1 MDKHI
6 SNDPQNP
13 INYVATPQEERDN
26 DLNQLLQ
33 DTLHELCEKYL
44 KDDPFQYLDDS
55 FVEDI
60 HEYTADEIRD
70 ELQDNGFFNED
81 IIYYYNAIEY
91 LKEND
96 TSLCE
101 SLELAAEMG
110 YQTENINSELLASL
124 HASRKKENDFYE
136 FVYPELEKITK

>member
-6 SNDPQNP
+6 SNDTQNP

-26 DLNQLLQ
+26 ELNQLLQ
-33 DTLHELCEKYL
+33 DRLHELCEKYL
-44 KDDPFQYLDDS
+44 NDDPFQYLDES
-55 FVEDI
+55 TVEYL
-60 HEYTADEIRD
+60 HEYTADEIQE

-81 IIYYYNAIEY
+81 IIYYHTAMKY

-96 TSLCE
+96 PSLSE
-101 SLELAAEMG
+101 SLELAAELG
-110 YQTENINSELLASL
+110 YETQNINSELLASL
-124 HASRKKENDFYE
+124 HASRKKEDDFNE

>member
-13 INYVATPQEERDN
+13 INYAPTPQEERDN
-26 DLNQLLQ
+26 DLNQTIQ
-33 DTLHELCEKYL
+33 DRLSELCEKYL
-44 KDDPFQYLDDS
+44 NDDPFQYLDES

-60 HEYTADEIRD
+60 HEYTAQEIEE
-70 ELQDNGFFNED
+70 ELLDNGFFNVE
-81 IIYYYNAIEY
+81 IIYYSNAIEY

-96 TSLCE
+96 SSFSE
-101 SLELAAEMG
+101 SLEIAYELG
-110 YQTENINSELLASL
+110 YETQHLNSELLASL
-124 HASRKKENDFYE
+124 HASRKKEDDFNE

>member
-13 INYVATPQEERDN
+13 INYAPTPQEERN
-26 DLNQLLQ
+26 NELNQLIQ
-33 DTLHELCEKYL
+33 DTLCELCEKYL
-44 KDDPFQYLDDS
+44 GGNPFDYLGES
-55 FVEDI
+55 TIEYL
-60 HEYTADEIRD
+60 HEYTADEILE
-70 ELQDNGFFNED
+70 ELQDNGFFTED
-81 IIYYYNAIEY
+81 IIYYSRAIEY

-96 TSLCE
+96 PSLCE
-101 SLELAAEMG
+101 SLELAAELC

-124 HASRKKENDFYE
+124 HASRKKEDDFNE

>member
-13 INYVATPQEERDN
+13 INYAPTPQEERDN
-26 DLNQLLQ
+26 DLNQTIQ
-33 DTLHELCEKYL
+33 DRLSELCEKYL
-44 KDDPFQYLDDS
+44 NDDPFQYLDES

-60 HEYTADEIRD
+60 HEYTAQEIEE
-70 ELQDNGFFNED
+70 ELLDNGFFNVE
-81 IIYYYNAIEY
+81 IIYYSNAIEY

-96 TSLCE
+96 SSFSE
-101 SLELAAEMG
+101 SLEIAFELG
-110 YQTENINSELLASL
+110 YETQHLNSELLASL
-124 HASRKKENDFYE
+124 HASRKKEDDFNE

>member
-13 INYVATPQEERDN
+13 INYAPTPQEERDN
-26 DLNQLLQ
+26 ELNQLLQ
-33 DTLHELCEKYL
+33 DRLHELCEKYL
-44 KDDPFQYLDDS
+44 NDDPFQYLDES

-60 HEYTADEIRD
+60 HEYTAQEIEE
-70 ELQDNGFFNED
+70 ELLDNGFFNVE
-81 IIYYYNAIEY
+81 IIYYSNAIEY

-96 TSLCE
+96 SSFSE
-101 SLELAAEMG
+101 SLEIAYELG
-110 YQTENINSELLASL
+110 YETQHLNSELLASL
-124 HASRKKENDFYE
+124 HASRKKEDDFNE